1 MDEIQV
7 EIYGEPKSKAG
18 NSKKNANGKKTLK
31 AVHSNARNQWE
42 KMLIAKG
49 AVSLHFKIT
58 ELLELL
64 SSSDTVLFKIDNIR
78 CCVIGLHSWDVFS

>member
-18 NSKKNANGKKTLK
+18 NSKINANGKRTLTD
-31 AVHSNARNQWE
+31 AVVNSNARNQWE

-49 AVSLHFKIT
+49 DVSLHLKSQNCWNFYHH
-58 ELLELL
+58 
-64 SSSDTVLFKIDNIR
+64 
-78 CCVIGLHSWDVFS
+78 VIPYRYYLK

>member
-18 NSKKNANGKKTLK
+18 NSKKNANGKRTLTD
-31 AVHSNARNQWE
+31 AVVKSNVRNQWV

-64 SSSDTVLFKIDNIR
+64 SSCDTVLF
-78 CCVIGLHSWDVFS
+78 